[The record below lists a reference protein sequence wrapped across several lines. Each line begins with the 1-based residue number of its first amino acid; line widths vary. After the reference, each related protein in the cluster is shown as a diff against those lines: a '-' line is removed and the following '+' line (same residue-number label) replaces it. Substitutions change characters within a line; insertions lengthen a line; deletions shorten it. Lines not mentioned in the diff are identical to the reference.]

1 MLRIGLLRSSSRPA
15 SESRADSLLPGLGVR
30 EPESKGVP
38 FLPDP
43 EFGGAKL
50 ARVQLMVVAS
60 IVRSV
65 AMSRDM
71 NDLQYLR
78 GTSLLQ
84 GLKPWLREAERFDE
98 AFVHSFCIS
107 TLEEYSVSP
116 LPKCH
121 FYKFSRQVLSLLFP
135 SKEAKTSL
143 NLKIMM
149 SVLKFVAGEFQLILS
164 QVEPKANW
172 SKLLDLVQDCD
183 KTGKKLSLLP
193 PLLVLVL
200 HQNQQSSSRVRYAA
214 V

>member
-1 MLRIGLLRSSSRPA
+1 
-15 SESRADSLLPGLGVR
+15 
-30 EPESKGVP
+30 
-38 FLPDP
+38 
-43 EFGGAKL
+43 
-50 ARVQLMVVAS
+50 MVVAS

-84 GLKPWLREAERFDE
+84 GLKPWLRYLDANEHHKFLKLVLSDMGECALSVIREAERFDE

-149 SVLKFVAGEFQLILS
+149 SVLKFVAGEFQ
-164 QVEPKANW
+164 
-172 SKLLDLVQDCD
+172 
-183 KTGKKLSLLP
+183 
-193 PLLVLVL
+193 
-200 HQNQQSSSRVRYAA
+200 NQQSSSRVRYAA

>member
-1 MLRIGLLRSSSRPA
+1 MLRSPRDLFRAYDFCLECCELVSYDPLAVQLQRVGLIHCYQAWGWFTHAYNDGFRVLDHLKGPA
-15 SESRADSLLPGLGVR
+15 YDDGFRVR

-84 GLKPWLREAERFDE
+84 GLKPWLRYLDANEHHKFLKLVLSDMGECALSVIREAERFDE

-107 TLEEYSVSP
+107 TLEEYSVSR
-116 LPKCH
+116 C
-121 FYKFSRQVLSLLFP
+121 
-135 SKEAKTSL
+135 
-143 NLKIMM
+143 
-149 SVLKFVAGEFQLILS
+149 
-164 QVEPKANW
+164 
-172 SKLLDLVQDCD
+172 
-183 KTGKKLSLLP
+183 
-193 PLLVLVL
+193 
-200 HQNQQSSSRVRYAA
+200 QNVIFISSPAR
-214 V
+214 

>member
-1 MLRIGLLRSSSRPA
+1 
-15 SESRADSLLPGLGVR
+15 
-30 EPESKGVP
+30 
-38 FLPDP
+38 
-43 EFGGAKL
+43 
-50 ARVQLMVVAS
+50 MVVAS

-84 GLKPWLREAERFDE
+84 GLKPWLRYLDANEHHKFLKLVLSDMGECALSVIREAERFDE

-107 TLEEYSVSP
+107 TLEEYSVSR
-116 LPKCH
+116 CQN
-121 FYKFSRQVLSLLFP
+121 FSRQVLSLLFP

-149 SVLKFVAGEFQLILS
+149 SVLKFVAGEFQ
-164 QVEPKANW
+164 
-172 SKLLDLVQDCD
+172 
-183 KTGKKLSLLP
+183 
-193 PLLVLVL
+193 
-200 HQNQQSSSRVRYAA
+200 QSSSRVRYAA